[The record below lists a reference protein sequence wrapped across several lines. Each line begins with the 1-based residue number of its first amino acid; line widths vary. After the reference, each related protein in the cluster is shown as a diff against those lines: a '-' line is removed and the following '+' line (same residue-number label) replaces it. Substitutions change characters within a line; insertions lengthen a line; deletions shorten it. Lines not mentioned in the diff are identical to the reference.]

1 MLLHVGINTRALTP
15 PLQQTSNSRHRHA
28 TVDAVVMDGMMD
40 EITTGTIITA
50 GEAIIEYRKQTEK
63 SGSCLTFVMMNQ
75 QIRVAATTA
84 AVLLSVLSTCA
95 VAFTI
100 PLIISSN
107 RRALLLS
114 SLSAKQKKKNKYANF
129 SKADTLSID
138 PFEAMLKE
146 SRDKLKE
153 LHEEKS
159 KKRKWRKQSQEITS
173 LEAVDELL
181 SNDENVDNV
190 SEEDITIEEKRERN
204 KRAFPDTQTIDPYDP
219 TTYGYI
225 ELGHI
230 IGAHGVHGWM
240 KLTASTDFGE
250 HRLCEPGIRH
260 IKPANR
266 RSPREVELVEGRPI
280 RSETATT
287 GTDTKPMYLIRLAN
301 VEDREEALK
310 MRGCVLYSLTEEKV
324 DEYLEEDEYI
334 VSDLVGLNVF
344 LDESCSDQST
354 GSFEDLFVG
363 NIRGV
368 VLGSEMCAVP
378 GLGQDLIEIA
388 LPSALGGQSEDLV
401 LVPFVPEIVRNVD
414 LDGKM
419 VMITPPNGLL
429 DLSYRREE
437 KVRIKGLLPASISKR

>member
-1 MLLHVGINTRALTP
+1 MA
-15 PLQQTSNSRHRHA
+15 
-28 TVDAVVMDGMMD
+28 AVV
-40 EITTGTIITA
+40 
-50 GEAIIEYRKQTEK
+50 
-63 SGSCLTFVMMNQ
+63 
-75 QIRVAATTA
+75 VAA
-84 AVLLSVLSTCA
+84 VS
-95 VAFTI
+95 VAFLL
-100 PLIISSN
+100 PIISSAFTATTSST
-107 RRALLLS
+107 RTIT
-114 SLSAKQKKKNKYANF
+114 SLSAKPKKKNKYANF
-129 SKADTLSID
+129 SKTDNLSLN
-138 PFEAMLKE
+138 PFEAMLTE

-153 LHEEKS
+153 LHEEKWTKNNRN
-159 KKRKWRKQSQEITS
+159 KKRQEITS
-173 LEAVDELL
+173 LEAINELL
-181 SNDENVDNV
+181 LASDDDGDIDEAN
-190 SEEDITIEEKRERN
+190 EEGITTEEKRERN
-204 KRAFPDTQTIDPYDP
+204 KRSFPDTQTIDPYDP

-225 ELGHI
+225 ELGTI

-240 KLTASTDFGE
+240 KLTSTTDFGE

-266 RSPREVELVEGRPI
+266 RSPREVELVEGRPL

-310 MRGCVLYSLTEEKV
+310 MRGYVLYSLAEERV
-324 DEYLEEDEYI
+324 DDYLEEDEYI

-344 LDESCSDQST
+344 LDESCSDQRS

-368 VLGSEMCAVP
+368 VLGSEMCAIP
-378 GLGQDLIEIA
+378 GLGQDLLEIA
-388 LPSALGGQSEDLV
+388 LPSSYGGQSEDLV
-401 LVPFVPEIVRNVD
+401 LVPFVPEIVCNVD

>member
-1 MLLHVGINTRALTP
+1 MA
-15 PLQQTSNSRHRHA
+15 
-28 TVDAVVMDGMMD
+28 AVV
-40 EITTGTIITA
+40 
-50 GEAIIEYRKQTEK
+50 
-63 SGSCLTFVMMNQ
+63 
-75 QIRVAATTA
+75 VAA
-84 AVLLSVLSTCA
+84 VS
-95 VAFTI
+95 VAFLL
-100 PLIISSN
+100 PIISSAFTATTSST
-107 RRALLLS
+107 RTIT
-114 SLSAKQKKKNKYANF
+114 SLSAKPKKKNKYANF
-129 SKADTLSID
+129 SKTDNLLLD
-138 PFEAMLKE
+138 PFEAMLTE

-153 LHEEKS
+153 LHEEKWTKNNRN
-159 KKRKWRKQSQEITS
+159 KKRQEITS
-173 LEAVDELL
+173 LEAIDELL
-181 SNDENVDNV
+181 LASDDDGDIDEAN
-190 SEEDITIEEKRERN
+190 EEGITTEEKRERN
-204 KRAFPDTQTIDPYDP
+204 KRSFPDTQTIDPYDP

-225 ELGHI
+225 ELGTI

-240 KLTASTDFGE
+240 KLTSTTDFGE

-266 RSPREVELVEGRPI
+266 RSPREVELVEGRPL

-310 MRGCVLYSLTEEKV
+310 MRGYVLYSLAEERV
-324 DEYLEEDEYI
+324 DDYLEEDEYI

-344 LDESCSDQST
+344 LDESCSDQRS

-368 VLGSEMCAVP
+368 VLGSEMCAIP
-378 GLGQDLIEIA
+378 GLGQDLLEIA
-388 LPSALGGQSEDLV
+388 LPSSYGGQSEDLV
-401 LVPFVPEIVRNVD
+401 LVPFVPEIVCNVD

>member
-1 MLLHVGINTRALTP
+1 MMHHQLT
-15 PLQQTSNSRHRHA
+15 
-28 TVDAVVMDGMMD
+28 
-40 EITTGTIITA
+40 
-50 GEAIIEYRKQTEK
+50 
-63 SGSCLTFVMMNQ
+63 
-75 QIRVAATTA
+75 VAAVAA
-84 AVLLSVLSTCA
+84 AVSAVFLLPIISYAFTATTFSTRRR
-95 VAFTI
+95 AFTI
-100 PLIISSN
+100 
-107 RRALLLS
+107 S
-114 SLSAKQKKKNKYANF
+114 SLPAKPKKKNKYANF
-129 SKADTLSID
+129 SKTDNLSLD
-138 PFEAMLKE
+138 PFEAMLSE

-159 KKRKWRKQSQEITS
+159 TKHKRNKKRQEITS
-173 LEAVDELL
+173 LEAIDELL
-181 SNDENVDNV
+181 ASDVR
-190 SEEDITIEEKRERN
+190 DITDEENEDGITMEEKRERN
-204 KRAFPDTQTIDPYDP
+204 KRSFPDTQTIDPYDP

-225 ELGHI
+225 ELGTI

-240 KLTASTDFGE
+240 KLTSTTDFGE

-266 RSPREVELVEGRPI
+266 RSPREVELVEGRPL

-310 MRGCVLYSLTEEKV
+310 MRGYVLYSLAEEKV
-324 DEYLEEDEYI
+324 DDYLEEDEYI

-344 LDESCSDQST
+344 LDESCSDQRS

-368 VLGSEMCAVP
+368 VLGSEMCAIP
-378 GLGQDLIEIA
+378 GLGQDLLEIA
-388 LPSALGGQSEDLV
+388 LPSSHGGQSEDLV
-401 LVPFVPEIVRNVD
+401 LVPFVPEIVSNVD

-437 KVRIKGLLPASISKR
+437 KVRIKGLLPASISTR

>member
-1 MLLHVGINTRALTP
+1 MMHHQLTVAL
-15 PLQQTSNSRHRHA
+15 
-28 TVDAVVMDGMMD
+28 
-40 EITTGTIITA
+40 
-50 GEAIIEYRKQTEK
+50 
-63 SGSCLTFVMMNQ
+63 
-75 QIRVAATTA
+75 AAA
-84 AVLLSVLSTCA
+84 AVLSSLPITSYAFGFTASKTFSTPRESIK
-95 VAFTI
+95 V
-100 PLIISSN
+100 SS
-107 RRALLLS
+107 L
-114 SLSAKQKKKNKYANF
+114 SLSAKPKKKNKYANF
-129 SKADTLSID
+129 SKADTLSMD
-138 PFEAMLKE
+138 PFEAMLTE

-159 KKRKWRKQSQEITS
+159 KKRKKRNKKEQQEITS
-173 LEAVDELL
+173 LEAIDELL
-181 SNDENVDNV
+181 ASDGDGSIIDKEG
-190 SEEDITIEEKRERN
+190 EESMTIEEKRERN
-204 KRAFPDTQTIDPYDP
+204 KRSFPDTQTIDPYDP

-225 ELGHI
+225 ELGTI

-240 KLTASTDFGE
+240 KLTATTDFGE
-250 HRLCEPGIRH
+250 HRLCEPGTRH

-280 RSETATT
+280 RTETATT

-310 MRGCVLYSLTEEKV
+310 MRGYVLYSLTEEKV

-363 NIRGV
+363 YIRGV

-378 GLGQDLIEIA
+378 GLGQDLLEIA
-388 LPSALGGQSEDLV
+388 LPSSHGGQSENLV
-401 LVPFVPEIVRNVD
+401 LVPFVPEIVCNVD